1 MNTALFVTCL
11 GDTFYPDAVEAT
23 VDVLSRLGCSVD
35 CPPGQTCCGQPMFNA
50 GYFDQARSVAR
61 HFVKV
66 FAETTGPIIAPSS
79 SCAAMV
85 RNHFPRLFRDS
96 ADELALAEAV
106 GERTFEFC
114 EYLVKHLDVDLA
126 AMGAR
131 FDGSVTFHCS
141 CHFRE
146 LGLWDE
152 PVDLI
157 GRIPGLRYVP
167 LENIDHCCGFGGTFS
182 VNFPHVSGRM
192 AADKVRAV
200 EATGADWLVFADPG
214 CAMNLTGFAN
224 RQGRPL
230 RAMHVA
236 ELVRRSLGG

>member
-1 MNTALFVTCL
+1 METALFVTCL
-11 GDTFYPDAVEAT
+11 GDTFYPEAVEAT
-23 VDVLSRLGCSVD
+23 AGVLGRLGCKVA
-35 CPPGQTCCGQPMFNA
+35 CPPRQTCCGQPMFNA

-61 HFVKV
+61 HFVEV
-66 FAETTGPIIAPSS
+66 FSATTGPIIAPSS

-85 RNHFPRLFRDS
+85 RVHFRRLFEDS
-96 ADELALAEAV
+96 PGELARAEEV

-141 CHFRE
+141 CHFRQ

-152 PVDLI
+152 PIELI
-157 GRIPGLRYVP
+157 RRIPGVRYMP
-167 LENIDHCCGFGGTFS
+167 LEKIDQCCGFGGTFS

-192 AADKVRAV
+192 AEDKVRSI
-200 EATGADWLVFADPG
+200 EAAGADWLVFADPG
-214 CAMNLTGFAN
+214 CAMNITGYAN
-224 RQGRPL
+224 RQGLAL

-236 ELVRRSLGG
+236 ELVQRSLGG